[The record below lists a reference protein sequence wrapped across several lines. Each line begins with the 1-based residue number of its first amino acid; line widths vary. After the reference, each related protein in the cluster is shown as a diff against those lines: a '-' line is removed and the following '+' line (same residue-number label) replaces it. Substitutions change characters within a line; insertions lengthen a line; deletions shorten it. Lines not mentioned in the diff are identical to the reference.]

1 VVQFAGMMIMMP
13 FMFVSGAFAP
23 LDTMPGW
30 MQAMAAVN
38 PVAHATDA
46 LRAAVLGTLTFAD
59 VATALGAAT
68 VLWAVVTFLP
78 DRSRRFG

>member
-1 VVQFAGMMIMMP
+1 MMIMMP

-30 MQAMAAVN
+30 MQAAATLN

-46 LRAAVLGTLTFAD
+46 LRGHVLGTASFGDT
-59 VATALGAAT
+59 ATALLAASLLWLTVAGAAK
-68 VLWAVVTFLP
+68 LG
-78 DRSRRFG
+78 RRRGLYSAGN